1 MAGLLDVLNSDQG
14 RMALGLLAAAG
25 PRSDGAGFGQRLQEG
40 MGSFDAYKQ
49 NALKQ
54 KMLEAQM
61 QQAMEYA
68 AQQKAAM
75 AQQANQRNLMSQ
87 LFKPASQGAPAL
99 NMDSMM
105 PQEMRT
111 GMTDQPAIAP
121 RKAGIDTSMIPQL
134 IRAGVPMKD
143 IMEADGFRNLG
154 LDEVARTVEGTGA
167 DGRPVTYQKDKFGR
181 DVGAGVSKWVADTQ
195 TDLGGSVGFL
205 DPFTHKPKA
214 SLPKTMTFSDR
225 NAAGNLALSR
235 ERLNFDKQGGA
246 EAAKPVYNEAL
257 GAWLYRPDQKNP
269 MGRTVKVDGAGGGK
283 MTEDQA
289 KASGWLV
296 QAENAFKNMKAA
308 TAKNPDASKP
318 GFNDVLAAVPSFGAT
333 EGIANMMRSPERQQ
347 FMHGASSL
355 SEALLRAATGAG
367 VNKDEAIQKVRE
379 LTPVFGEEPSTTAQ
393 KMAAIPLYIE
403 SLKMRAGPGASR
415 AQAIGGGGGASGS
428 WDGAPPMS
436 AIDAEIAR
444 RNGGK

>member
-1 MAGLLDVLNSDQG
+1 
-14 RMALGLLAAAG
+14 
-25 PRSDGAGFGQRLQEG
+25 
-40 MGSFDAYKQ
+40 
-49 NALKQ
+49 
-54 KMLEAQM
+54 
-61 QQAMEYA
+61 
-68 AQQKAAM
+68 
-75 AQQANQRNLMSQ
+75 
-87 LFKPASQGAPAL
+87 
-99 NMDSMM
+99 
-105 PQEMRT
+105 
-111 GMTDQPAIAP
+111 
-121 RKAGIDTSMIPQL
+121 
-134 IRAGVPMKD
+134 
-143 IMEADGFRNLG
+143 
-154 LDEVARTVEGTGA
+154 
-167 DGRPVTYQKDKFGR
+167 
-181 DVGAGVSKWVADTQ
+181 
-195 TDLGGSVGFL
+195 
-205 DPFTHKPKA
+205 
-214 SLPKTMTFSDR
+214 MTFSDR

-308 TAKNPDASKP
+308 TATNPDASKP
-318 GFNDVLAAVPSFGAT
+318 GFNDAFAAIPSLGLT
-333 EGIANMMRSPERQQ
+333 TGIANIMRGPARQQ
-347 FMHGASSL
+347 YMQGASSM

-367 VNKDEAIQKVRE
+367 VNKDEALQKVRE
-379 LTPVFGEEPSTTAQ
+379 LTPQIGDSDAVIAQ
-393 KMAAIPLYIE
+393 KEAAIPLYIE

>member
-61 QQAMEYA
+61 QQAMDQA

-87 LFKPASQGAPAL
+87 FFKPASQGAPAL

-111 GMTDQPAIAP
+111 GMPDQPAIAP

-154 LDEVARTVEGTGA
+154 LDEVARTVEGKGA
-167 DGRPVTYQKDKFGR
+167 DGGPVTYQKDRFGR
-181 DVGAGVSKWVADTQ
+181 DVGQAIPKWLAATQ
-195 TDLGGSVGFL
+195 TDLGGSIAFL
-205 DPFTHKPKA
+205 DPVTHQPRA
-214 SLPKTMTFSDR
+214 NMPKTMTFSDR

-308 TAKNPDASKP
+308 TATNPDASKP
-318 GFNDVLAAVPSFGAT
+318 GFNDAFAAIPSLGLT
-333 EGIANMMRSPERQQ
+333 TGIANIMRGPARQQ
-347 FMHGASSL
+347 YMQGASSM

-367 VNKDEAIQKVRE
+367 VNKDEALQKVRE
-379 LTPVFGEEPSTTAQ
+379 LTPQIGDSDAVIAQ
-393 KMAAIPLYIE
+393 KEAAIPLYIE

-415 AQAIGGGGGASGS
+415 AQVITNSGTQREIDMSDPLGLRGGGNDPLNIMG
-428 WDGAPPMS
+428 
-436 AIDAEIAR
+436 R
-444 RNGGK
+444 